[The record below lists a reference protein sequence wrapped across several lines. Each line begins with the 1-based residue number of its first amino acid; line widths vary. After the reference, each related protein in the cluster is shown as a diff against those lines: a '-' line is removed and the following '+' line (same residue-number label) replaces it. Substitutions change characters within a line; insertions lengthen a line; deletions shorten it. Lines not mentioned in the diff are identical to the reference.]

1 MEKPSYLGHRERI
14 KNKFKKEGLKP
25 FLDHEVLELL
35 LTYSIPRKDT
45 KKLAW
50 ALLKNFGSLS
60 GVLEAS
66 NFELQQVKGLGPQ
79 SALLI
84 NIVREI
90 ITRHSYDKVK
100 QRRSISNQEELYNY
114 CMAHLQNKKQEC
126 FEVLFLDI
134 KLRLIAS
141 EILSEGNIDNTTVY
155 PRKLMEL
162 ILKYGAK
169 NIICIHNH
177 PSGDPTPST
186 EDEFMTDDLK
196 TALRVLSTTMID
208 HIIVGNGKIY
218 SFAIGDYIQKPKLF
232 L

>member
-1 MEKPSYLGHRERI
+1 MDKPTYLGHRERI

-50 ALLKNFGSLS
+50 ALLKNFGSFS
-60 GVLEAS
+60 AVLEAS
-66 NFELQQVKGLGPQ
+66 NFELQKVKDLGPQ

-84 NIVREI
+84 NLIREI
-90 ITRHSYDKVK
+90 ITRYTYDKAQNR
-100 QRRSISNQEELYNY
+100 QRIYNQEDLYNY
-114 CMAHLQNKKQEC
+114 CMTHLKNKKQEY

-141 EILSEGNIDNTTVY
+141 EILSQGNIDRTTIS
-155 PRKLMEL
+155 PRRLIEL
-162 ILKYGAK
+162 IIKYGAK
-169 NIICIHNH
+169 QIICIHNH
-177 PSGDPTPST
+177 PSGDPTPSN
-186 EDEFMTDDLK
+186 EDKIMTAELK
-196 TALRVLSTTMID
+196 KVLEILSVKMAD
-208 HIIVGNGKIY
+208 HIIVGENKIY
-218 SFAIGDYIQKPKLF
+218 SFERGNYIEKPKLF

>member
-50 ALLKNFGSLS
+50 ALLKTFGSLS

-66 NFELQQVKGLGPQ
+66 NFELQKVKGLGQQ

-84 NIVREI
+84 NIIREI
-90 ITRHSYDKVK
+90 ITRHSFDKVK
-100 QRRSISNQEELYNY
+100 QRRSIANQEELYNY

-155 PRKLMEL
+155 PRKLIEL
-162 ILKYGAK
+162 ILKHGAK
-169 NIICIHNH
+169 YIICVHNH
-177 PSGDPTPST
+177 LSGDPSPSM
-186 EDEFMTDDLK
+186 EDKFMTDNLK
-196 TALRVLSTTMID
+196 NVLDILSVKMVD
-208 HIIVGNGKIY
+208 HIIVGRGKIY
-218 SFAIGDYIQKPKLF
+218 SFESGSYIEKPKLF

>member
-50 ALLKNFGSLS
+50 DLIKTFGSLS
-60 GVLEAS
+60 SVLEAS
-66 NFELQQVKGLGPQ
+66 SFDLQKVKGMGPQ

-90 ITRHSYDKVK
+90 ITRHSLDKVQK
-100 QRRSISNQEELYNY
+100 RRSIFNQQELYNY

-134 KLRLIAS
+134 KLRLIAA
-141 EILSEGNIDNTTVY
+141 EVLSEGNIDNTTVY
-155 PRKLMEL
+155 PRKLIEL
-162 ILKYGAK
+162 ILKHGAK
-169 NIICIHNH
+169 YIICVHNH
-177 PSGDPTPST
+177 PSGDPTPSD
-186 EDEFMTDDLK
+186 EDEFMTDNLK
-196 TALRVLSTTMID
+196 NILNILSVKMVD

-218 SFAIGDYIQKPKLF
+218 SFESGSYIEKPKLF

>member
-1 MEKPSYLGHRERI
+1 MDKPSYLGHRERI

-45 KKLAW
+45 KTLAW
-50 ALLKNFGSLS
+50 NLLKTFGSLS
-60 GVLEAS
+60 SVLEAS
-66 NFELQQVKGLGPQ
+66 NFELQKVKGLGPQ
-79 SALLI
+79 SAMLI

-90 ITRHSYDKVK
+90 ITRHSFDKVRK
-100 QRRSISNQEELYNY
+100 RRSISNQEELYNY
-114 CMAHLQNKKQEC
+114 CIAHLQNKKQEC

-155 PRKLMEL
+155 PRKLIEF

-169 NIICIHNH
+169 YIICVHNH
-177 PSGDPTPST
+177 PSGDPSPSN
-186 EDEFMTDDLK
+186 EDKFVTTNLK
-196 TALRVLSTTMID
+196 NILNVLSVKMVD

-218 SFAIGDYIQKPKLF
+218 SFESGSFIEKPKLF